1 MDNLDFFEMNKEEQ
15 LNINKPLAARLRPK
29 TLDEFVG
36 QKHLVGKD
44 KPLNRMIKADRLSS
58 MIFYGPPGTGKTTLA
73 YIIAKTT
80 KMDYQ
85 ELSATSS
92 GVKDIK
98 AVIQRAEENLSIYSI
113 RTLLFID
120 EIHRFNKSQQDTLL
134 PHVESGLIVLI
145 GATTENPYFEVN
157 KALISRSQVLTLKR
171 LEDDDLRLLISNAL
185 QDKENGYGNKDIEI
199 DDKAI
204 DYLIQTSNGDARSLL
219 NSLEIAVLSSD
230 EKNGKIVLDLETMQ
244 NSIIRRAAVYDKSA
258 DEHYNTIS
266 AFIKSMRG
274 SDPDAAIYYLA
285 KMLHAG
291 EDIKFIARR
300 IIILASEDIGLA
312 DPNAMNVANSAFQSI
327 DVVGLPEAR
336 IILANAVIYMALAPK
351 SNSAYLAINE
361 ALNFVE
367 NNRDYEIPMHLRD
380 SHTVGYNE
388 IPNNEIYRYPH
399 DYNYGYT
406 NQRYLPK
413 EIADIKFYNKKNVGY
428 EKNIN
433 ERLERIKENEKNGN

>member
-185 QDKENGYGNKDIEI
+185 QDKENGYGTKDIQI

-230 EKNGKIVLDLETMQ
+230 EKNGKIILDLETMQ

-388 IPNNEIYRYPH
+388 IPNNERYRYPH

-413 EIADIKFYNKKNVGY
+413 EIADMKFYNKKNVGY

>member
-1 MDNLDFFEMNKEEQ
+1 MDNLDFFDINKEEQ

-29 TLDEFVG
+29 RLDEFVG

-73 YIIAKTT
+73 HIIAKTT

-98 AVIQRAEENLSIYSI
+98 AVIQRAEENLAIYSI

-157 KALISRSQVLTLKR
+157 KALISRSQVITLNK
-171 LEDDDLRLLISNAL
+171 LEYNDLKLLINKAL
-185 QDKENGYGNKDIEI
+185 SDKEKGYGNKDIKI
-199 DDKAI
+199 DDEAI

-219 NSLEIAVLSSD
+219 NSLEIAVLSTE
-230 EKNGKIVLDLETMQ
+230 EKNGKIILDLETMQ
-244 NSIIRRAAVYDKSA
+244 NSIIRKAAIYDKNA

-274 SDPDAAIYYLA
+274 SNPDAAIYYLA

-300 IIILASEDIGLA
+300 IIIFASEDIGLA
-312 DPNAMNVANSAFQSI
+312 DPNAINIANSAFQSI

-336 IILANAVIYMALAPK
+336 IILANAVIYMSLAPK
-351 SNSAYLAINE
+351 SNSAYLAINN
-361 ALNFVE
+361 AINFVE
-367 NNRDYEIPMHLRD
+367 NNENYEIPMHLRD
-380 SHTVGYNE
+380 SHTVGYDK
-388 IPNNEIYRYPH
+388 IPNNLRYKYPH

-406 NQRYLPK
+406 NQRYLPE
-413 EIADIKFYNKKNVGY
+413 EISNVKFYNSKNIGY

-433 ERLERIKENEKNGN
+433 ERLEKIKENEKDGN

>member
-1 MDNLDFFEMNKEEQ
+1 MNMEEQ
-15 LNINKPLAARLRPK
+15 LNINKPLAARLRPNS
-29 TLDEFVG
+29 LEEFVG
-36 QKHLVGKD
+36 QKHLVGKY

-73 YIIAKTT
+73 YIIAKST
-80 KMDYQ
+80 KMNYK

-92 GVKDIK
+92 GVKEIK
-98 AVIQRAEENLSIYSI
+98 EVIKQAKENLSIYSI

-120 EIHRFNKSQQDTLL
+120 EIHRFNKTQQDTLL
-134 PHVESGLIVLI
+134 PHVESGLIILI

-157 KALISRSQVLTLKR
+157 KALISRSQVLTLKK
-171 LEDDDLRLLISNAL
+171 LEDDDLKLIIENAL
-185 QDKENGYGNKDIEI
+185 SDKERGYGNKYIEI
-199 DDKAI
+199 DDKAL

-219 NSLEIAVLSSD
+219 NSLEIAVLSSN
-230 EKNGKIVLDLETMQ
+230 EKNGKIILDLDTIK
-244 NSIIRRAAVYDKSA
+244 NSIIRKAAVYDKSQ

-274 SDPDAAIYYLA
+274 SDPNAAIYYLA

-312 DPNAMNVANSAFQSI
+312 DPNAINIANSAFQSI

-351 SNSAYLAINE
+351 SNSAYLAIND
-361 ALNFVE
+361 AINFVE
-367 NNRDYEIPMHLRD
+367 NNTDYEIPIYLRD
-380 SHTVGYNE
+380 SHSVGYSE
-388 IPNNEIYRYPH
+388 IAKDERYKYPH
-399 DYNYGYT
+399 DFNYGYT
-406 NQRYLPK
+406 NQVYLPK
-413 EIADIKFYNKKNVGY
+413 EIVNMKFYNNKNIGY

>member
-80 KMDYQ
+80 KMNYQ

-98 AVIQRAEENLSIYSI
+98 SIIQRAKENIAIYSI

-134 PHVESGLIVLI
+134 PHVESGLIILI

-171 LEDDDLRLLISNAL
+171 LEDDDLKLLIKNAL
-185 QDKENGYGNKDIEI
+185 SDKENGYGNKDIEI

-219 NSLEIAVLSSD
+219 NSLEIAILSTD
-230 EKNGKIVLDLETMQ
+230 EKNGKIILDLETIQ

-285 KMLHAG
+285 KMLYAG

-312 DPNAMNVANSAFQSI
+312 DPNALNVANSAFQSI

-367 NNRDYEIPMHLRD
+367 NNRDYEIPTHLRD
-380 SHTVGYNE
+380 SHSVGYNE
-388 IPNNEIYRYPH
+388 IPNNERYKYPH
-399 DYNYGYT
+399 NYNYGYT

-413 EIADIKFYNKKNVGY
+413 EISDMKFYNKKNVGY

>member
-80 KMDYQ
+80 KMNYQ

-98 AVIQRAEENLSIYSI
+98 SIIQRAKENIAIYSI

-134 PHVESGLIVLI
+134 PHVESGLIILI

-171 LEDDDLRLLISNAL
+171 LEDDDLKLLIKNAL
-185 QDKENGYGNKDIEI
+185 SDKENGYGNKDIEI

-219 NSLEIAVLSSD
+219 NSLEIAILSTD
-230 EKNGKIVLDLETMQ
+230 EKNGKIILDLETMQ

-285 KMLHAG
+285 KMLYAG

-312 DPNAMNVANSAFQSI
+312 DPNALNVANSAFQSI

-361 ALNFVE
+361 ALNIVE
-367 NNRDYEIPMHLRD
+367 NNRDYEIPTHLRD
-380 SHTVGYNE
+380 SHSVGYNE
-388 IPNNEIYRYPH
+388 IPNNERYKYPH
-399 DYNYGYT
+399 NYNYGYT

-413 EIADIKFYNKKNVGY
+413 EISDMKFYNKKNVGY

>member
-185 QDKENGYGNKDIEI
+185 QDKENGYGTKDIQI

-230 EKNGKIVLDLETMQ
+230 EKNGKIMLDLETMQ

-388 IPNNEIYRYPH
+388 IPNNERYRYPH

-413 EIADIKFYNKKNVGY
+413 EIADMKFYNKKNVGY

>member
-185 QDKENGYGNKDIEI
+185 QDKENGYGTKDIQI

-230 EKNGKIVLDLETMQ
+230 EKNGKIILDLETMQ

-413 EIADIKFYNKKNVGY
+413 EIADMKFYNKKNVGY

>member
-388 IPNNEIYRYPH
+388 IPNNERYRYPH

>member
-1 MDNLDFFEMNKEEQ
+1 MDNLDFFEINKEEQ
-15 LNINKPLAARLRPK
+15 LNINKPLASRLRPK
-29 TLDEFVG
+29 TLEEFVG

-58 MIFYGPPGTGKTTLA
+58 MIFYGPPGTGKTSLA

-98 AVIQRAEENLSIYSI
+98 AVVQRAEENLSIYSI

-134 PHVESGLIVLI
+134 PHIESGLIVLI

-157 KALISRSQVLTLKR
+157 KALISRSQVLTLNR
-171 LEDDDLRLLISNAL
+171 LEDDDLRLLIANAL
-185 QDKENGYGNKDIEI
+185 SDKENGYGYKDIEI
-199 DDKAI
+199 DERAI

-219 NSLEIAVLSSD
+219 NSLEIAVLSTD
-230 EKNGKIVLDLETMQ
+230 EKNGKIILDLETMQ
-244 NSIIRRAAVYDKSA
+244 NSIISKAAVYDKSA

-274 SDPDAAIYYLA
+274 SDPNAAIYYLA

-312 DPNAMNVANSAFQSI
+312 DPNAINIANSAFQSI

-351 SNSAYLAINE
+351 SNSAYLAIND

-367 NNRDYEIPMHLRD
+367 NNKDYEIPIHLRD
-380 SHTVGYNE
+380 SHSVGYTE
-388 IPNNEIYRYPH
+388 IPNHERYKYPH

-406 NQRYLPK
+406 NQIYLPK
-413 EIADIKFYNKKNVGY
+413 EITDINFYNKKNIGY